1 MCRPHQTPS
10 APHRTPFCTRGK
22 PRLREE
28 ETCQGHTRGRGTAV
42 ARAPGRPP
50 GSGRP
55 PRGVCGPAAPS
66 SHGAQ
71 EPRAPRTPRNR
82 QTPSLPAR
90 GGRQCPRLPSLASW
104 PRRICVR
111 GETQKRLERRRGPA
125 SGRLSPV
132 RHVPRAGMSSAPR
145 PPRHLRTHERR
156 THFPQGAAAKTGT
169 GAWDA
174 GSSVPRPLHAPA
186 RAAALRSEPA
196 LPARTSGPGA
206 HGPDGAWST
215 ARGPEVWLQGLTL
228 EENQPHPTGHRSC
241 HRAPAS
247 SPVPAPRWAPARNVP
262 TAPPCRPQ
270 HGDS

>member
-10 APHRTPFCTRGK
+10 APHQTPFCTRGK

-28 ETCQGHTRGRGTAV
+28 ETCQGHTRGRGTVV

-50 GSGRP
+50 GARP
-55 PRGVCGPAAPS
+55 TASVAPHAGGGSAHGSHRLPRGRDA
-66 SHGAQ
+66 
-71 EPRAPRTPRNR
+71 
-82 QTPSLPAR
+82 
-90 GGRQCPRLPSLASW
+90 
-104 PRRICVR
+104 CVR

-186 RAAALRSEPA
+186 RASALRSEPA
-196 LPARTSGPGA
+196 LPVRTSRPGA

>member
-42 ARAPGRPP
+42 ARAPGRLP

-55 PRGVCGPAAPS
+55 PHSVCG
-66 SHGAQ
+66 
-71 EPRAPRTPRNR
+71 
-82 QTPSLPAR
+82 PAR

-111 GETQKRLERRRGPA
+111 SETQKRLERRRGPA

-174 GSSVPRPLHAPA
+174 GSSAPRPLHAPA

-196 LPARTSGPGA
+196 LPARTSRPGA

-262 TAPPCRPQ
+262 NTAIHDGDRRAGPRSAPKLWVPRNGPGSDASLGRP
-270 HGDS
+270 S

>member
-22 PRLREE
+22 PRLRQE
-28 ETCQGHTRGRGTAV
+28 ETCQGHTRGRGTVV
-42 ARAPGRPP
+42 ARALGRPP

-55 PRGVCGPAAPS
+55 PRGVCGPA
-66 SHGAQ
+66 HG
-71 EPRAPRTPRNR
+71 
-82 QTPSLPAR
+82 
-90 GGRQCPRLPSLASW
+90 GWQCPRLPSLASW

-196 LPARTSGPGA
+196 LPARTSRPGA